1 MSRPAAAQ
9 NNSKENGMDADGRE
23 RKVYKLFEKTGNI
36 NYFLLYR
43 ELEKDD

>member
-1 MSRPAAAQ
+1 
-9 NNSKENGMDADGRE
+9 MDAKE
-23 RKVYKLFEKTGNI
+23 TAYKLFEKTGNI

>member
-1 MSRPAAAQ
+1 MNA
-9 NNSKENGMDADGRE
+9 KET
-23 RKVYKLFEKTGNI
+23 VYKLFEKTGNI